1 MLTSGNLEFGL
12 TSSATASAGSGSADG
27 RAGAV
32 LDALVEVPVGVGK
45 GRVGR
50 EDAGDGAAAQLAV
63 VLLVARDL
71 TPEPVSERQTVLRHL
86 LICQKKQKLGCVI
99 PRPSL

>member
-1 MLTSGNLEFGL
+1 M
-12 TSSATASAGSGSADG
+12 SATASNVGGGPDGGGG

-71 TPEPVSERQTVLRHL
+71 TPEPVSERRTAVTYR
-86 LICQKKQKLGCVI
+86 
-99 PRPSL
+99 